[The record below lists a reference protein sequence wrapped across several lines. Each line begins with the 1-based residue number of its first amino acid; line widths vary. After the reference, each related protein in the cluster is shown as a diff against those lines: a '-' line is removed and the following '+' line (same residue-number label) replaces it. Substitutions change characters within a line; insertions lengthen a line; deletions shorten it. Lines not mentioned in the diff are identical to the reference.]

1 MTKDF
6 ERFSVY
12 GFSIDYPN
20 VCRVEFNPKSRR
32 EAGDIVFHFP
42 DKVKTFLSWGELE
55 KATKNFQTV
64 EKHAEHSLETMK
76 KSGNV
81 KNFVR
86 VSHDSITVHSH
97 KGAFNRVRLEEVTVG
112 FFTGKRTAPRETYS
126 VHVHCPG
133 SSRYFVV
140 YTMIPSNMEMEY
152 EKSLMTMANSLK
164 CH

>member
-1 MTKDF
+1 VTKDF

-12 GFSIDYPN
+12 GFSIDYPR

-32 EAGDIVFHFP
+32 EAGDVVFHFP
-42 DKVKTFLSWGELE
+42 DRVKTFLSWGELE

-64 EKHAEHSLETMK
+64 EKHAEHSLDTVK

-86 VSHDSITVHSH
+86 VSHDSITVNSH
-97 KGAFNRVRLEEVTVG
+97 TGAFNRVKLDEVAVG
-112 FFTGKRTAPRETYS
+112 FFTGKRAAPRETYS
-126 VHVHCPG
+126 VHVHCPESG
-133 SSRYFVV
+133 RYFVV
-140 YTMIPSNMEMEY
+140 YTMIPSNSEGEY
-152 EKSLMTMANSLK
+152 GAALTKMANSLK